1 VVRETYALVDRVP
14 DLVGADVESA
24 MEPVS
29 PVFIPGEFLFRE
41 SYMLVAKAPT
51 KMVLRKTPLLRMRVL
66 FEMLVF
72 CGPMVVRGPGAH
84 TCRDRRERQTSCR

>member
-1 VVRETYALVDRVP
+1 MVRETYALVDRVP
-14 DLVGADVESA
+14 DLVGADIESTVGPISLLGHF
-24 MEPVS
+24 EVTC
-29 PVFIPGEFLFRE
+29 FRK
-41 SYMLVAKAPT
+41 SYMLAPKAPT

-72 CGPMVVRGPGAH
+72 CGPMVVRGLGAH

>member
-1 VVRETYALVDRVP
+1 MVRETYALVDRVP
-14 DLVGADVESA
+14 DLVGADIESTVGPISLLGHF
-24 MEPVS
+24 E
-29 PVFIPGEFLFRE
+29 GTCFRI
-41 SYMLVAKAPT
+41 SYMLAPKAPT

-72 CGPMVVRGPGAH
+72 CEPMVVRGLGAH

>member
-1 VVRETYALVDRVP
+1 MGETYALVDRVP

-24 MEPVS
+24 VGSVS
-29 PVFIPGEFLFRE
+29 PVRFRGNFVFRKP
-41 SYMLVAKAPT
+41 YMLVAKAPT

-72 CGPMVVRGPGAH
+72 CGPMVVRGLGAH